1 MEKRLLSAILGTSR
15 EMCNFVNEHNIHK
28 EDIVNIAPT
37 GGSSY
42 VIFYYK

>member
-15 EMCNFVNEHNIHK
+15 EMCDFVNEHKIHK
-28 EDIVNIAPT
+28 DDIVNIAPT
-37 GGSSY
+37 GGNSY

>member
-15 EMCNFVNEHNIHK
+15 DMCDFVNKHNIHK
-28 EDIVNIAPT
+28 DDVVNIAPT
-37 GGSSY
+37 GDGSY